1 MRTGRLLTCLGMLA
15 TGLPILALDA
25 APANQKDKAKQVT
38 VGPNVVLEIEGA
50 KRRVIVTAKVCL
62 RTGALEGLL
71 TRTKRKEHEYLLAA
85 DIDARH
91 LHTALTLAGARS
103 GSPVVFLPKYAA
115 ASGTQIKVSL
125 RYKKG
130 GKIITVAAQQW
141 IRNLNDKKQLD
152 KDWVF
157 AGSRFVPNAEDKNK
171 APDYIANHGDLI
183 CTCNMESAVLDLP
196 IPSPKKFDARIY
208 EAHTDRIPELDTRV
222 EVVLEPVKPAKP
234 AGK

>member
-1 MRTGRLLTCLGMLA
+1 MLA